1 MGKKYGLIREN
12 NLINFRIS
20 KQNNNNNSKQF
31 RNLKMM
37 EESRLS
43 GKDWLIMGKNDNN
56 LYFYIFLLFEGKYF
70 KNHLGFKICC
80 E

>member
-1 MGKKYGLIREN
+1 MRKDRERLMRMEKKYGLIKEN

-37 EESRLS
+37 EELKR
-43 GKDWLIMGKNDNN
+43 
-56 LYFYIFLLFEGKYF
+56 
-70 KNHLGFKICC
+70 
-80 E
+80 

>member
-1 MGKKYGLIREN
+1 MRKDRERLMRMEKKYGLIKEN

-31 RNLKMM
+31 RNLKIM

-43 GKDWLIMGKNDNN
+43 EKEWLIMDKNDNN
-56 LYFYIFLLFEGKYF
+56 SYFYIFV
-70 KNHLGFKICC
+70 ISV
-80 E
+80 